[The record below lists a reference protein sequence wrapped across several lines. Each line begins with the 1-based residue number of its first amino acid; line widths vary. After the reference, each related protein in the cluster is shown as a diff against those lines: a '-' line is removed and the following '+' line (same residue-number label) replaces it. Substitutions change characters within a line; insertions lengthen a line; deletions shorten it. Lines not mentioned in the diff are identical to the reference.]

1 MPRSHPLHRLLRF
14 FYAMLKPLGIEK
26 GKPFQPDAAR
36 GKSSPTLRT
45 LACTTWSISRQSL
58 HGEFVG
64 VIADTP
70 FNNSPSARRPNGIEL
85 VSPPREASDDV
96 RSVAQTTVESIVA
109 TLPEMAKY
117 LASIPD
123 AQKAVALV
131 ALENHYLKAA
141 KDLGYS
147 EEPARVWVAAL
158 IAHLKEQLEQM
169 SVRLPPFAVGAAPKA
184 SLGLADKLLTRIIGA
199 AVLMGASPLFGFI
212 WIGLKLEH
220 SGPVIELRKAE
231 YGRSQIYCFVLG
243 SGHVSRFVRQANLQS
258 LPSLWHLLNG
268 DTVIRVRDLAR
279 IVQFPSS
286 NSPSK

>member
-1 MPRSHPLHRLLRF
+1 
-14 FYAMLKPLGIEK
+14 MLKPLGIEK
-26 GKPFQPDAAR
+26 GKPFQPAAAR

-45 LACTTWSISRQSL
+45 LACTTSSISRQPL
-58 HGEFVG
+58 RGEFVG
-64 VIADTP
+64 VIADTR
-70 FNNSPSARRPNGIEL
+70 FNNFPSAGLPNGIEL
-85 VSPPREASDDV
+85 VSPPREASDGV
-96 RSVAQTTVESIVA
+96 RSVVQTTVESIVA

-147 EEPARVWVAAL
+147 KEPARVWVAAL

-169 SVRLPPFAVGAAPKA
+169 SVRLPPSAVGTAPKA
-184 SLGLADKLLTRIIGA
+184 SLGLADKLLTRVIGV

-243 SGHVSRFVRQANLQS
+243 SGYVSRLVRQANLQA

-286 NSPSK
+286 NSPPK